1 MATNCNSKNSPKSD
15 NTTGQEEF
23 ETDGTHPVSE
33 DSFSIFGDNDNTS
46 SDNLLYQ
53 IKLMI
58 EKLEKNLSSQMTI
71 NFDKLTRKISDNR
84 SKSQGQNEENRN
96 RNRSQNVDDTASQAG
111 TGACLEVATQF
122 ERVISMFRSAGKAC
136 ILQLDPSKER
146 CEHGRLKYRLRIGG
160 DSSKQYLS
168 VKSPEWAE
176 VVELITTGGHLI
188 AGFELGIWIGV
199 IKEGTSSG
207 YYPTDII
214 EVLLK
219 AALDSEHP
227 ENFVG
232 NIEFAFPLQSISVA
246 YPKIFVQEAANIV
259 RDGRDNPNSDG
270 TFTEW
275 FELQTKCNKQAK
287 FRVGIGLKNEAN
299 GIVTKCTGF
308 SIRKSIK

>member
-1 MATNCNSKNSPKSD
+1 VNLEEMRANGWKKRDGDKGKTVAEIKNEHLKWDKNEGMECKAQTNK
-15 NTTGQEEF
+15 F
-23 ETDGTHPVSE
+23 
-33 DSFSIFGDNDNTS
+33 
-46 SDNLLYQ
+46 
-53 IKLMI
+53 
-58 EKLEKNLSSQMTI
+58 
-71 NFDKLTRKISDNR
+71 
-84 SKSQGQNEENRN
+84 
-96 RNRSQNVDDTASQAG
+96 ASQAMKKDQWRTVVNNKNKEQTKSSPVLKAD

-122 ERVISMFRSAGKAC
+122 ERVIAMFRSAGKAC

-146 CEHGRLKYRLRIGG
+146 CEHGLKYRLRIGG
-160 DSSKQYLS
+160 DSSKQCLC

-176 VVELITTGGHLI
+176 VVKLISTGGHLI
-188 AGFELGIWIGV
+188 AAFELGIWIGV

-207 YYPTDII
+207 YYPTDVI

-219 AALDSEHP
+219 AALDSEDP

-232 NIEFAFPLQSISVA
+232 TIEFAFPLQSISVP

-275 FELQTKCNKQAK
+275 FELQNKCDKQAK
-287 FRVGIGLKNEAN
+287 FRVGIGFKNEAN
-299 GIVTKCTGF
+299 DVVTKCTGF